1 MAVHKFDMKR
11 ALADIQSVD
20 HGDVTEIISIHPS
33 VRSAGRSTPV
43 SAAGSSR
50 HHSGEL
56 RSSSP
61 RVTGVR
67 IASAIE
73 DRQSVSSPRHVL
85 KASTDLSKS
94 YEELD
99 GITPLEGAET
109 SNHVTTAAVPESSA
123 RTDRKLDET
132 VKRTSASEENLLS
145 SEHRLSDVTDIKQL
159 ARLQEESESLAS
171 VTRKPSYHKDD
182 HAMHPIYGCPENYG
196 ESLSMP
202 KTTFPEIFNGLLFQS
217 IL

>member
-1 MAVHKFDMKR
+1 VLVASSVDRPKMAVHKFDIKK

-43 SAAGSSR
+43 SAVGSSR

-67 IASAIE
+67 RASAVD
-73 DRQSVSSPRHVL
+73 DRQSVSSTRDVL
-85 KASTDLSKS
+85 KASVDLSKS

-109 SNHVTTAAVPESSA
+109 SNHTTTAVPESSA

-145 SEHRLSDVTDIKQL
+145 SEHRLSDITDIKQL

-171 VTRKPSYHKDD
+171 VISSPMISTERNIAK
-182 HAMHPIYGCPENYG
+182 
-196 ESLSMP
+196 
-202 KTTFPEIFNGLLFQS
+202 
-217 IL
+217 